1 MENTPC
7 TSGATT
13 HLGSDNLN
21 CTNRA
26 GFRFG
31 SQLLERLGRNINAL
45 ARKYSSK
52 RTSLDFEDARQELIL
67 GVLLA
72 AKRVD
77 STRSESEIDRFLL
90 LSAECHL
97 RSAIDC
103 AGGVRCPSQ
112 KRKARNQALTKNSS
126 GQELP
131 SDEREALGALVFQFL
146 ELDSPSFADNDER
159 FGCSAMDDLDSDLY
173 VKLLMEKLPIQVA
186 HALSL
191 IYLEEY
197 TYSEAAEILQVA
209 DSQLRSHLQVAK
221 RMLQREVAT
230 AFQ

>member
-1 MENTPC
+1 MEKAPC
-7 TSGATT
+7 TSGATA
-13 HLGSDNLN
+13 HLDSDNH
-21 CTNRA
+21 TSSNRA
-26 GFRFG
+26 EFRFG
-31 SQLLERLGRNINAL
+31 SALLERLGLNINSL

-52 RTSLDFEDARQELIL
+52 RKSLDFEDARQELIL
-67 GVLLA
+67 GVLIA
-72 AKRVD
+72 AERVD
-77 STRSESEIDRFLL
+77 STRSEPEIDRYLL
-90 LSAECHL
+90 YSAECHL

-146 ELDSPSFADNDER
+146 ELDSEPFADSDER
-159 FGCSAMDDLDSDLY
+159 FGCSAMQDLDSDLY

-197 TYSEAAEILQVA
+197 TYSEAAEILQVPN
-209 DSQLRSHLQVAK
+209 SQLRSYLQVGK
-221 RMLQREVAT
+221 RMLQKELVA
-230 AFQ
+230 